1 MADADQKTLDP
12 TPKKLEDAHK
22 RGDVPSA
29 PEMRHAAM
37 FAAMLLIVGTLGAV
51 ATARLA
57 AQAAALWE
65 GTGDLALTSGTAQRL
80 ARTLLGGILVAVGP
94 ILLLTL
100 VAAVAGALLQG
111 RGLFLSGQLKFKWDR
126 LSPMAGAKR
135 LFGKQAWVEFGK
147 TLVKFIFVAIVAGA
161 VVWPALHGLERMTGA
176 DAGAIGQY
184 ASAVTHD
191 MLRAVA
197 LLVAALATADF
208 LYQRRAWLARQ
219 RMSHQEVRDEHK
231 QNEGD
236 PQIKARIR
244 AIGMARARRR
254 MMSAIPSASVVIT
267 NPTHYAVALRYDHG
281 AMQAPVVV
289 AKGRD
294 RIALRIRELAAEHK
308 VPVVESPPLARALYA
323 SVEIGQPIKLEHYA
337 AVAEIISYV
346 LRLTR
351 EKKSG

>member
-1 MADADQKTLDP
+1 MADTDQKTLDP
-12 TPKKLEDAHK
+12 TPKKLEDARK

-29 PEMRHAAM
+29 PEMRHATM
-37 FAAMLLIVGTLGAV
+37 FVTMLLIVGTIGTAAV
-51 ATARLA
+51 ARLA
-57 AQAAALWE
+57 AQAAALW
-65 GTGDLALTSGTAQRL
+65 GGAGDIALTSGSAQRL
-80 ARTLLGGILVAVGP
+80 TRTLFGGMLVAVGP

-100 VAAVAGALLQG
+100 AGAMAGVLLQG

-126 LSPMAGAKR
+126 LSPIAGAKR
-135 LFGKQAWVEFGK
+135 LFGQQAWVEFGK
-147 TLVKFIFVAIVAGA
+147 TIAKFVFVAIVAGA
-161 VVWPALHGLERMTGA
+161 IVWPALHGLDRMTGA
-176 DAGAIGQY
+176 YAAEIGRYSAGMVG
-184 ASAVTHD
+184 D
-191 MLRAVA
+191 MLHAVA
-197 LLVAALATADF
+197 LLVVALAAGDF
-208 LYQRRAWLARQ
+208 LYQRRAWLIRQ

-254 MMSAIPSASVVIT
+254 MMSAVPGASVVIT

-294 RIALRIRELAAEHK
+294 RIAQRIRELAGEHQ

-323 SVEIGQPIKLEHYA
+323 SVEIDQPIKLEHYA
-337 AVAEIISYV
+337 TVAEIISFV

-351 EKKSG
+351 GRKSG